1 MDPSVHSFVVRIW
14 IEETA
19 EEAAEVLWRG
29 RITHV
34 ASKKKRLLPI

>member
-29 RITHV
+29 GVTPL